1 MLADIKLIAEYLQ
14 NKGIEPLNVEWN
26 HQFHKLHEGYSSM
39 DLCEYTNSDLSIHRS
54 KDNKNILEISE
65 TVYKL
70 IDVRTKEIV
79 LTSARQDIISKKL
92 DKLRAQANSS
102 GIRVI
107 DNEFS
112 DFDNQM
118 VYPYT
123 VDTFWKTYK
132 INIHD
137 IDKSMCNCDIILRGY
152 ANVDTVEQHLGIY
165 NDSDLG
171 IQQTIYDTVRENIN
185 LTIPNVF
192 YDTKD
197 KVKIRKGIFKTE
209 KRQKLLSDYLGLE

>member
-1 MLADIKLIAEYLQ
+1 MLEDIRLIAEYLQ

-26 HQFHKLHEGYSSM
+26 HQFHKLHEGYSFM
-39 DLCEYTNSDLSIHRS
+39 DLCEYINSDLSIHRN
-54 KDNKNILEISE
+54 KDNKNIIEISE
-65 TVYKL
+65 TVYKI
-70 IDVRTKEIV
+70 IDARTKEIV

-92 DKLRAQANSS
+92 DELRAQAISS

-118 VYPYT
+118 AYPYT

-132 INIHD
+132 ININD
-137 IDKSMCNCDIILRGY
+137 IDKSMCNGDITLRGCV
-152 ANVDTVEQHLGIY
+152 NVDTAEQHLGIY
-165 NDSDLG
+165 NGKDLG
-171 IQQTIYDTVRENIN
+171 IQQTMFGTVRENIN

-192 YDTKD
+192 YDAKE
-197 KVKIRKGIFKTE
+197 KVKVKTGLFKTE